1 MCANAMSWYP
11 ANILRI
17 HNIISSII
25 NIREARL
32 IIILARINSS
42 YNTYSRNIYK

>member
-1 MCANAMSWYP
+1 MGGKRIRDECVLMPCQWYP

-25 NIREARL
+25 YERL
-32 IIILARINSS
+32 D
-42 YNTYSRNIYK
+42 